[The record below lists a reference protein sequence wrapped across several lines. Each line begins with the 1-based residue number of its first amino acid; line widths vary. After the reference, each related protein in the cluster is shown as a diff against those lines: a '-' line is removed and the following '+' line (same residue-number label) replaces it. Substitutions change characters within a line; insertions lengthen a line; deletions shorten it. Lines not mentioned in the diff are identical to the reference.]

1 MKNKLDWF
9 DDNWNWDVRPIRVLY
24 ELLLSST
31 YRLPIR
37 VKGVYSFK
45 WRARFPRC
53 PRCGITMEREHQ
65 HFCDRCGQLLNW
77 DRFDDCEMR
86 HIGWNEA
93 ENESDANCK
102 QVDDGD
108 QEDN

>member
-1 MKNKLDWF
+1 
-9 DDNWNWDVRPIRVLY
+9 
-24 ELLLSST
+24 
-31 YRLPIR
+31 
-37 VKGVYSFK
+37 
-45 WRARFPRC
+45 
-53 PRCGITMEREHQ
+53 MEREHQ